1 MKEDFERDQQRGY
14 YKNWRK
20 SYYQFNE
27 KSLAKHSPS
36 HLSEVYE
43 SNYYYETTLIRKPI
57 TPLLITDKTISS
69 LLALSFEQSYILV
82 NSKTFYIKDIHD
94 VKDTP
99 FNTLVFQ
106 LGAPP
111 LKTKES
117 SRTIMNR
124 YFDKK
129 PLNYQLI
136 QSIGKSLGYHHR
148 CPFVSGY
155 ELFVPEKGSSNDST
169 SWYGLHHIL
178 DSVEDKKE
186 NHMHVYFREGHELE
200 LFVSARSFN
209 EQLERSANLFFLQQ
223 LVIDELVGLLHYT
236 RTPYFTEELNIV
248 QRRLK
253 ASTFASAPQPLE
265 KVLYFMSSC
274 QVNDI
279 LETVFGEGNPYIDEI
294 RKNFTLTLKN
304 KPSSFKN

>member
-1 MKEDFERDQQRGY
+1 MKEDFERDQQHGY

-27 KSLAKHSPS
+27 QSRVRKAPT
-36 HLSEVYE
+36 HLGEVYE
-43 SNYYYETTLIRKPI
+43 SNYYYETTFIRKPI
-57 TPLLITDKTISS
+57 TPLLITDNMIPS
-69 LLALSFEQSYILV
+69 LLAISFEQSHILV

-94 VKDTP
+94 VADTP
-99 FNTLVFQ
+99 FNTIVFQ

-111 LKTKES
+111 LKTKED

-129 PLNYQLI
+129 PLNYQFI

-169 SWYGLHHIL
+169 SWYGLHHIV
-178 DSVEDKKE
+178 DSEEDKKG

-200 LFVSARSFN
+200 LLVSARSFN
-209 EQLERSANLFFLQQ
+209 EQVERSANLSFLQH

-253 ASTFASAPQPLE
+253 ASTFTAVPQPLE
-265 KVLYFMSSC
+265 KVLHFMSSY
-274 QVNDI
+274 QVSDI
-279 LETVFGEGNPYIDEI
+279 LETVFGAGNPYIDEI
-294 RKNFTLTLKN
+294 RKDFTFTLKN
-304 KPSSFKN
+304 KPSSFNK